1 MAKSVNKAILI
12 GNVGKDPEVRY
23 TPNNTPVAT
32 FSLATTESWKDQT
45 GKQSER
51 TDWHNLVI
59 WGKLAEIARDYVKK
73 GQRIYVEGR
82 IQTRSY
88 DDKEGVK
95 KYITEIN
102 VSDLVML
109 TPKSGSGDDQHHE
122 SSHPAA
128 SSSRSAESN
137 SGSAE
142 PNFYQ
147 NADDDLPF

>member
-32 FSLATTESWKDQT
+32 FSLATTESWKDQS

-51 TDWHNLVI
+51 TDWHNIVI
-59 WGKLAEIARDYVKK
+59 WGKLAEITRDYVKK
-73 GQRIYVEGR
+73 GQRVYVEGR

-88 DDKEGVK
+88 EDKEGVK

-102 VSDLVML
+102 VNDLVML
-109 TPKSGSGDDQHHE
+109 SPKSGSDDHQNHE
-122 SSHPAA
+122 YSHPT
-128 SSSRSAESN
+128 SKSDSN
-137 SGSAE
+137 SGGGSE

-147 NADDDLPF
+147 NVDDDLPF

>member
-32 FSLATTESWKDQT
+32 FSLATTESWKDQS

-51 TDWHNLVI
+51 TDWHNLVV
-59 WGKLAEIARDYVKK
+59 WGKLAEICRDYVKK

-82 IQTRSY
+82 IQSRSY
-88 DDKEGVK
+88 DDKDNIK
-95 KYITEIN
+95 RYITEIN

-109 TPKSGSGDDQHHE
+109 TPKNTNDEHHDGGHAPSASHQKPNNEHQGS
-122 SSHPAA
+122 
-128 SSSRSAESN
+128 
-137 SGSAE
+137 E

-147 NADDDLPF
+147 NVGDDLPF

>member
-32 FSLATTESWKDQT
+32 FSLATTESWKDQS

-51 TDWHNLVI
+51 TDWHNLVV
-59 WGKLAEIARDYVKK
+59 WGKLAEICRDYVKK

-82 IQTRSY
+82 IQSRSY
-88 DDKEGVK
+88 DDKDNIK
-95 KYITEIN
+95 RYITEIN
-102 VSDLVML
+102 VGDLVML
-109 TPKSGSGDDQHHE
+109 TPKNTSDEHHE
-122 SSHPAA
+122 GGHSPAP
-128 SSSRSAESN
+128 SQQRSNTEHQ
-137 SGSAE
+137 GSE

-147 NADDDLPF
+147 NVGDDLPF